1 MGVVF
6 EMEGARERI
15 INGALALSGMEMN
28 ERVDAL
34 FDVALLNALA
44 YCNRDD
50 VPYKMEGALAL
61 ILADMMRNGGEK
73 GVKSMTR
80 GDVSVTYS
88 DKDNVKGELGSFVRM
103 RAI

>member
-28 ERVDAL
+28 DRVDAL

-50 VPYKMEGALAL
+50 VPY
-61 ILADMMRNGGEK
+61 
-73 GVKSMTR
+73 
-80 GDVSVTYS
+80 
-88 DKDNVKGELGSFVRM
+88 
-103 RAI
+103 

>member
-1 MGVVF
+1 MAVVY

-15 INGALALSGMEMN
+15 IKGALALSGMEMS

-34 FDVALLNALA
+34 FDVAVMNALA
-44 YCNRDD
+44 CCNRDD

-61 ILADMMRNGGEK
+61 ILADMMKNGGERE
-73 GVKSMTR
+73 VKSLTR

-88 DKDNVKGELGSFVRM
+88 DKGGMKGELGAFVRM